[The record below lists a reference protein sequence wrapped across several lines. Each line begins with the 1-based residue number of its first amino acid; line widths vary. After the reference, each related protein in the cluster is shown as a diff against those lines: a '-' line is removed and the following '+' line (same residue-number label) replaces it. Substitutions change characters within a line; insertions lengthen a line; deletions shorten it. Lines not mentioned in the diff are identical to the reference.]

1 MDLGVRELDNSRWP
15 LVGAA
20 NFLMISIS
28 LLLTGSLVRSHVSE
42 SNRFFE
48 VQKAS
53 GRSAFV
59 TPNGVKF
66 WSFGVCCV
74 DQGTPREKY
83 DPKNPS
89 YRAWALFDSENAW
102 AKDSVAKLR
111 SWGFNTLG
119 GWSDY
124 TALSKLPTEK
134 KMPYTVVLHLGAYY
148 RAPWD
153 DLFSKEAK
161 IEILNAA
168 KAQIEPIKDDPYLI
182 GYFSDNEL
190 GWWDDTL
197 FLNYVQ
203 KLPADS
209 AGRKAAHAMLR
220 RLYGS
225 FGNFKKEWITT
236 NNSWD
241 DFAKSPNLFLR
252 PGGGGI
258 RAINAWMSTIGEH
271 YYRTVNEAIH
281 TYDKRH
287 LILGDRYQQYYNV
300 ALAKASSKWIDV
312 CSTNMGADWLD
323 GSFSNFFLD
332 TLHRITRKP
341 ILITEFYMCAMENRS
356 GNKNSSAGFPTVQ
369 TQSQRATAFGENVRR
384 LRALPYVVGAHWF
397 QYTDEPEH
405 GRGDGENFN
414 MGMLD
419 TKGVPYEEITS
430 VAKSLNITEILNT
443 PPSSLRQSGL
453 VPSVEFDPLATPSVK
468 NWPRDRS
475 LVLPKSGEA
484 FADMY
489 VIQDKDA
496 IYVSLYA
503 MDYAD
508 QSLYQ
513 GGVIPES
520 ERQHW
525 NLKVGSKVIDVRFGG
540 DKGKGKPLPLT
551 LIGSG
556 IQSVEKPDLKHT
568 IIIRVPKSVLRS
580 KSDQLAVES
589 KLSSHSAAEVMR
601 WKANLHLSSPDSR
614 QESRQR

>member
-1 MDLGVRELDNSRWP
+1 
-15 LVGAA
+15 
-20 NFLMISIS
+20 MISTS
-28 LLLTGSLVRSHVSE
+28 LLLAGTLFGSHFTGPAH
-42 SNRFFE
+42 FFG
-48 VQKAS
+48 VQNAN
-53 GRSAFV
+53 GRSAFI
-59 TPNGVKF
+59 TPTGLKF

-74 DQGTPREKY
+74 DQGTPRDKY

-89 YRAWALFDSENAW
+89 YRAWALFDNEREW
-102 AKDSVAKLR
+102 ALDSVTKLR

-124 TALSKLPTEK
+124 TALAKLPTEK
-134 KMPYTVVLHLGAYY
+134 RMPYTVVLHLGAYY

-153 DLFSKEAK
+153 DLFSEAAK
-161 IEILNAA
+161 VEIFKAA
-168 KAQIEPIKDDPYLI
+168 KAQIEPIKNDPYLI

-190 GWWDDTL
+190 GWWDDTV

-203 KLPADS
+203 KLPAGS

-225 FGNFKKEWITT
+225 FENFKKEWITT
-236 NNSWD
+236 NTSWEN
-241 DFAKSPNLFLR
+241 FASEPNLFLR
-252 PGGGGI
+252 PGSGGI
-258 RAINAWMSTIGEH
+258 RAINAWMSTIGDY
-271 YYRTVNEAIH
+271 YYRTVNRAIH

-312 CSTNMGADWLD
+312 ASTNMGADWTD
-323 GSFSNFFLD
+323 GSFSHFYLD
-332 TLHRITRKP
+332 TLNKITKKP

-369 TQSQRATAFGENVRR
+369 TQKERATAFGENVRR
-384 LRALPYVVGAHWF
+384 LGALPYILGAHWF

-430 VAKSLNITEILNT
+430 VAKSVKIPEVLNT
-443 PPSSLRQSGL
+443 PPTSRRQSGS
-453 VPSVEFDPLATPSVK
+453 VPSAGFDPLATPSLK
-468 NWPRDRS
+468 GWPRDRS
-475 LVLPKSGEA
+475 LVLPTSGDA

-489 VIQDKDA
+489 IIQDKEA
-496 IYVSLYA
+496 VYVSLYA

-525 NLKVGSKVIDVRFGG
+525 KLKVGPKVIDVRFGG

-551 LIGSG
+551 LIGRG

-568 IIIRVPKSVLRS
+568 VILRVPKSVLRS
-580 KSDQLAVES
+580 NSGLLAIES
-589 KLSSHSAAEVMR
+589 ELSSHSAAEVMR
-601 WKANLHLSSPDSR
+601 WKANLHLTSPDSR
-614 QESRQR
+614 QESRQK

>member
-1 MDLGVRELDNSRWP
+1 
-15 LVGAA
+15 
-20 NFLMISIS
+20 MISIS
-28 LLLTGSLVRSHVSE
+28 LLLAGSLVISHVSE
-42 SNRFFE
+42 SNHFFD
-48 VQKAS
+48 VQTAS
-53 GRSAFV
+53 GRSSFV
-59 TPNGVKF
+59 TPSGVKF

-89 YRAWALFDSENAW
+89 YRAWALFDSEKAW
-102 AKDSVAKLR
+102 ATDSVAKLR

-124 TALSKLPTEK
+124 TAFSKLPTEK
-134 KMPYTVVLHLGAYY
+134 RMPYTVVLHLGAYY

-161 IEILNAA
+161 VEILKAA

-203 KLPADS
+203 KLPVDS

-225 FGNFKKEWITT
+225 FENFKKEWITT

-241 DFAKSPNLFLR
+241 DFGSNPNLFLR
-252 PGGGGI
+252 PGAGGM

-271 YYRTVNEAIH
+271 YYRTVNEAIR

-312 CSTNMGADWLD
+312 CSTNIGADWTD
-323 GSFSNFFLD
+323 GSFSHFFLE
-332 TLHRITRKP
+332 TLHKVTRKP

-384 LRALPYVVGAHWF
+384 LGALPYVVGAHWF

-414 MGMLD
+414 MGLLD

-430 VAKSLNITEILNT
+430 VAKSIGVPNFLTT
-443 PPSSLRQSGL
+443 RPASRRQMAL
-453 VPSVEFDPLATPSVK
+453 VPTVGFEPMASASLK
-468 NWPRDRS
+468 GWPRDKS
-475 LVLPKSGEA
+475 LLLPTSGDP
-484 FADMY
+484 FADLFI
-489 VIQDKDA
+489 VQDKDA
-496 IYVSLYA
+496 LYVALYA

-513 GGVIPES
+513 GGVIPET

-525 NLKVGSKVIDVRFGG
+525 RLKVGSNVIGVRFGG

-551 LIGSG
+551 LTGSG
-556 IQSVEKPDLKHT
+556 VEAIEKPDLKHT
-568 IIIRVPKSVLRS
+568 VILKIPKGSLAGSTERLS
-580 KSDQLAVES
+580 IESQLT
-589 KLSSHSAAEVMR
+589 SHSSGEVMR
-601 WKANLHLSSPDSR
+601 WKANVRLSSP
-614 QESRQR
+614 ESSKESMRR

>member
-1 MDLGVRELDNSRWP
+1 
-15 LVGAA
+15 
-20 NFLMISIS
+20 MISIS
-28 LLLTGSLVRSHVSE
+28 LILAGSLVRSHVSE
-42 SNRFFE
+42 SNHFFD
-48 VQKAS
+48 VQTAS

-59 TPNGVKF
+59 TPSGVKF

-89 YRAWALFDSENAW
+89 YRAWALFDSEKAW
-102 AKDSVAKLR
+102 ATDSVAKLR

-124 TALSKLPTEK
+124 TAFSKLPTEK
-134 KMPYTVVLHLGAYY
+134 RMPYTVVLHLGAYY

-161 IEILNAA
+161 VEILKAA

-190 GWWDDTL
+190 GWWDDTV

-203 KLPADS
+203 KLPAAS

-225 FGNFKKEWITT
+225 FDNFKKEWITT
-236 NNSWD
+236 NTSWE
-241 DFAKSPNLFLR
+241 DFAAAPNLFLR
-252 PGGGGI
+252 PESGGI
-258 RAINAWMSTIGEH
+258 RAVNAWMSTIGDY
-271 YYRTVNEAIH
+271 YYRTVNQAIR

-300 ALAKASSKWIDV
+300 ALAKSSSKWIDV
-312 CSTNMGADWLD
+312 CSTNMGSDWTN
-323 GSFSNFFLD
+323 GTFSHFYLD
-332 TLHRITRKP
+332 TLNKITKKP

-369 TQSQRATAFGENVRR
+369 TQKERATAFGENVRR
-384 LRALPYVVGAHWF
+384 LGALPYILGAHWF

-430 VAKSLNITEILNT
+430 VAKSIKIPEILNT
-443 PPSSLRQSGL
+443 PPTSRRQSGL
-453 VPSVEFDPLATPSVK
+453 VPSVEFDPMATPSVK
-468 NWPRDRS
+468 AWPRDKS
-475 LVLPKSGEA
+475 LVLPTSGDA

-489 VIQDKDA
+489 VVQDKDA
-496 IYVSLYA
+496 VYVSLYA

-513 GGVIPES
+513 GGGIPES

-525 NLKVGSKVIDVRFGG
+525 TLKVGSKVIDIRFGG
-540 DKGKGKPLPLT
+540 DKGKGKPLPLK

-568 IIIRVPKSVLRS
+568 IILRVPKSVLRS
-580 KSDQLAVES
+580 NSGQLAIES
-589 KLSSHSAAEVMR
+589 QLSSHSAAEVMR
-601 WKANLHLSSPDSR
+601 WKANLCLSPPDS
-614 QESRQR
+614 QKESR